1 MSAINFPLATTS
13 LFVNTL
19 TTNKIIYLPA
29 ASTIGA
35 GRLFYIKDI
44 CGNAARSSIYIS
56 TIGMDR
62 IENRFQ
68 PSTLYALMSTN
79 YGSVLMAPDGA
90 LNWYF
95 LQHYHR
101 NAISSLGSGV
111 AATVTTFSYTGANQT
126 YTVPAGVTSVHVYMW
141 GAGGGGKNAVY
152 GGAGAMIQGVLTVTP
167 GETLNIVVGG
177 GGPAPTTTL
186 TSAYGGGGAQGIGDG
201 GQSGGGGGR
210 AAIQRGG
217 TAVTNDIVVAGAG
230 GGGTFSAT
238 GGAATFS
245 GTANNGGSTTVQGF
259 GGTQSAGG
267 AGGAAG
273 TYGTGTAGSR
283 GQGGSVVNPI
293 SASSNDGGGGGAGY
307 YGGGGGG
314 TNLSDAGGGGGGSSF
329 TGNLS
334 LIPGQSVLGFNS
346 TNGYSAPNTGSVY
359 YVAGVGAGAA
369 NAAGGN
375 ALVVIVVGAAA
386 PSGPVSWKYVRFTLV
401 LTRGQYS
408 TKEWQ
413 MSEFTLKYQGS
424 AVSYT
429 GATISPVVGGGEDNP
444 NLIDGN
450 LGNKAF
456 NTSISFTIFRESG
469 FLFNAY
475 TWATANDVPNRD
487 PVRWIIDA
495 SQDNSTWTVL
505 DNKSTA
511 DQTITTS
518 RNTYVQDFSI

>member
-111 AATVTTFSYTGANQT
+111 A
-126 YTVPAGVTSVHVYMW
+126 
-141 GAGGGGKNAVY
+141 
-152 GGAGAMIQGVLTVTP
+152 
-167 GETLNIVVGG
+167 
-177 GGPAPTTTL
+177 
-186 TSAYGGGGAQGIGDG
+186 
-201 GQSGGGGGR
+201 
-210 AAIQRGG
+210 
-217 TAVTNDIVVAGAG
+217 
-230 GGGTFSAT
+230 
-238 GGAATFS
+238 
-245 GTANNGGSTTVQGF
+245 
-259 GGTQSAGG
+259 
-267 AGGAAG
+267 
-273 TYGTGTAGSR
+273 
-283 GQGGSVVNPI
+283 
-293 SASSNDGGGGGAGY
+293 
-307 YGGGGGG
+307 
-314 TNLSDAGGGGGGSSF
+314 
-329 TGNLS
+329 
-334 LIPGQSVLGFNS
+334 
-346 TNGYSAPNTGSVY
+346 
-359 YVAGVGAGAA
+359 
-369 NAAGGN
+369 
-375 ALVVIVVGAAA
+375 AAA